1 MGHNR
6 VNSLILQNRLLSQ
19 AKSRSRISN
28 TNINKVLQSSSKGKN
43 NVLDSIKK
51 QAKGQQY
58 GLSEAD
64 AKSKENYTAMKKAA
78 ESLKEHTKNLLLMQD
93 KDWETLTEE
102 EISKYKETA
111 VSEVTALIEDYNKMI
126 KSMSEEG
133 SKVNEIYLKQMKGY
147 FQNAKASMEEL
158 GITQDSGGTLKV
170 NQELLKAADAQKL
183 KKVLG
188 TKETFIEDIDK
199 RAESVIANAETN
211 LAILNKSQYAGNYS
225 YNRYGSDIFDM
236 LASGSRYNSKG

>member
-158 GITQDSGGTLKV
+158 GITQDSDGTLKV